1 MRILNKLF
9 FCSSMTLGDAIVCYP
24 ISRIVAKTTEKMYLP
39 CLYKFRDTLL
49 TLYADESNIELVSF
63 DSLHHETEFIK
74 LHNLTRIESPP
85 IYSTRVHIDNPP
97 RYVQASVNWDRQ
109 VYEYFDILYSQRYRE
124 FVLPKNISGSKELY
138 YQLTGG
144 STDYVLLN
152 QQTGDHKNGMGI
164 DLTGFRQAKNLP
176 DMKIVEITISMT
188 NNMMHY
194 IDLIKNAKE
203 IHCVNTSFF
212 WLVDSVFNLTNAQ
225 LFYHDRRAGS
235 MAQINSRWNDNRWTQ
250 VFYDYKI

>member
-9 FCSSMTLGDAIVCYP
+9 FCSSMSLGDAFVFYP

-39 CLYKFRDTLL
+39 CLYEYRDTLL

-63 DSLHHETEFIK
+63 DSPYHENEFVK

-85 IYSTRVHIDNPP
+85 AYPTMVHIDNPP
-97 RYVQASVNWDRQ
+97 RYVTSSVNWDRN
-109 VYEYFDILYSQRYRE
+109 VYEYFDILYSERYRE
-124 FVLPKNISGSKELY
+124 FVLPKHIPGSKELY
-138 YQLTGG
+138 QQLTDD
-144 STDYVLLN
+144 STDYVLWN
-152 QQTGDHKNGMGI
+152 QQTGHHKTGMGI
-164 DLTGFRQAKNLP
+164 DLAAFRQASNLP
-176 DMKIVEITISMT
+176 DMKIIEVNIGTT

-212 WLVDSVFNLTNAQ
+212 WLVDSVFNLTDAR

-235 MAQINSRWNDNRWTQ
+235 MAQINSRWNNNRWTQ
-250 VFYDYKI
+250 VNYDYKI

>member
-1 MRILNKLF
+1 VRILNRLF
-9 FCSSMTLGDAIVCYP
+9 FCGAMSLGDAFVYYP
-24 ISRIVAKTTEKMYLP
+24 ISRIVARTTEKMYLP
-39 CLYKFRDTLL
+39 CRREYFDTLSS
-49 TLYADESNIELVSF
+49 LYADESNIEVVGF
-63 DSLHHETEFIK
+63 DSPLHENEFIK

-85 IYSTRVHIDNPP
+85 IYPTMVHRDNPP
-97 RYVQASVNWDRQ
+97 RYVQSSVNWDRQ
-109 VYEYFDILYSQRYRE
+109 IYEYFDILYSQRYRE
-124 FVLPKNISGSKELY
+124 FVLPKHIPGSRELY
-138 YQLTGG
+138 QQLTGG
-144 STDYVLLN
+144 VTDYVLWN

-164 DLTGFRQAKNLP
+164 DLEGFRQASNMP
-176 DMKIVEITISMT
+176 NMKIIEVNIGTT

-212 WLVDSVFNLTNAQ
+212 WLVDSVFNSTDAR

-250 VFYDYKI
+250 VNYDYKI